1 VTLIKTSALSA
12 LAVVAKLVSAL
23 TLNKVLALFLGPQ
36 GFALIGQLQSA
47 MSAITSVASASLGIG
62 VTKYTAQYR
71 DNEEAQRRLWATAVR
86 IALLSSLA
94 TAAATFVLSDSLS
107 RWLFASREYSNVFV
121 CAASMSTLFALNILF
136 LAILNGKKEIARYV
150 AANIVSSIA
159 AVPFIYIFVAS
170 WGLFGALIGV
180 ATNQVLSFLATIVV
194 IAKRPWFHFD
204 TLIAGW
210 DRGAARKLAQFM
222 LMGLVTAIVVPLSH
236 ILVRNDLGI
245 RFGWEAAGYWQGVW
259 KISEA
264 YLMVVTGT
272 LSVYYLPRLS
282 EIVDAKVLRVEIM
295 RGYQYLLPLG
305 AIGAT
310 TIYIF
315 RRWIVANLFSA
326 EFEPMEVLFGW
337 QLIGDMLRIGSLL
350 MAYLMLSNAMTK
362 AYVFTEAGF
371 SASFVALAIVLTRLY
386 GLPGVTMAYAL
397 NYALYWAVVAAL
409 VHPHLFP
416 SRPSG

>member
-1 VTLIKTSALSA
+1 
-12 LAVVAKLVSAL
+12 
-23 TLNKVLALFLGPQ
+23 
-36 GFALIGQLQSA
+36 
-47 MSAITSVASASLGIG
+47 MSAITSFASASLGTG
-62 VTKYTAQYR
+62 VTKYTAQYQ
-71 DNEEAQRRLWATAVR
+71 DNEEAQRHVWATAVR

-94 TAAATFVLSDSLS
+94 TATATFVLSDSLS
-107 RWLFASREYSNVFV
+107 RWLFASREFSYVFV
-121 CAASMSTLFALNILF
+121 CAALMSTLFALNTLF

-159 AVPFIYIFVAS
+159 AVPFIYFFVAT
-170 WGLFGALIGV
+170 WGLLGALIGV
-180 ATNQVLSFLATIVV
+180 AANQGLSFLATLVV
-194 IAKRPWFHFD
+194 IAKRPWFRFGS
-204 TLIAGW
+204 LIARW
-210 DRGAARKLAQFM
+210 NWGAARKLAQYM
-222 LMGLVTAIVVPLSH
+222 LMGLVTAVVVPLSH
-236 ILVRNDLGI
+236 VLIRNDLGM
-245 RFGWEAAGYWQGVW
+245 RFGWEAVGYWQGVW

-282 EIVDAKVLRVEIM
+282 EIVDANVLRVEIM
-295 RGYQYLLPLG
+295 RGYRYLLPLA

-310 TIYIF
+310 TIFIF
-315 RRWIVANLFSA
+315 RHWIVAKLFSV

-337 QLIGDMLRIGSLL
+337 QLVGDILRIGSLL

-362 AYVFTEAGF
+362 AYIFTEAGF
-371 SASFVALAIVLTRLY
+371 SASFVALAMTLTRLY

-397 NYALYWAVVAAL
+397 NYALYWVVVAFL